1 MIKKNHFTLTTR
13 DSLKVY
19 RLSGAIFYD
28 CMNTIYKFIKPV
40 LGNKMFI
47 LRNMEPL
54 NKCYVWRCER
64 DLRITRLLMLIL
76 LHSLERLIESPH
88 WVVSLSFLILVCL
101 LFLRLF
107 RKLNLTHSLLF
118 LVMSMYLSVK
128 IGTTTWSIFLKDHF
142 FPDAPIS
149 RDIGLYWN
157 DELECI
163 LKAQVRISQ
172 LAFYV
177 NLHRAVIGP
186 SATLTGRWR
195 PNIDLRRMLTGKIRF
210 IWTNYMSQHTTKPTI
225 RLVRPAKTQISLRIR
240 AVS

>member
-1 MIKKNHFTLTTR
+1 MKWFFYRIFELILATLIQRYDKKNHFTLTTR

-88 WVVSLSFLILVCL
+88 WVVSLSFLTLVCL

-107 RKLNLTHSLLF
+107 RKWNLTHSLLF

-128 IGTTTWSIFLKDHF
+128 IGTTTWSIFSRITF
-142 FPDAPIS
+142 FQTHQS
-149 RDIGLYWN
+149 
-157 DELECI
+157 
-163 LKAQVRISQ
+163 
-172 LAFYV
+172 
-177 NLHRAVIGP
+177 AVI
-186 SATLTGRWR
+186 LVFTG
-195 PNIDLRRMLTGKIRF
+195 MT
-210 IWTNYMSQHTTKPTI
+210 S
-225 RLVRPAKTQISLRIR
+225 
-240 AVS
+240 